1 MFTDIPQVSQRLETL
16 HRRKRRLQQISDAA
30 PTSPLPLYG
39 HSHTMHHSIDSITC
53 DKAKAMMG
61 GASKPSIEEDSCV
74 ENGDMAW
81 MIQSD
86 VTQTQHRMGG
96 QLSEPGS
103 GGTKVK
109 SKGIASFQ
117 MGIQREPASRPSSS
131 HFTRASSS
139 HQEDLASTC
148 PRGGGNEVS
157 SRPWTMPPT
166 MHLPSTSGVELP
178 LLRLLDDSSRD
189 HSWHGR
195 IDGQQPS
202 GSSPKRT
209 RGTEFWDARLM
220 R

>member
-1 MFTDIPQVSQRLETL
+1 M
-16 HRRKRRLQQISDAA
+16 SDAA

-39 HSHTMHHSIDSITC
+39 HSHTMHHGIGSITC
-53 DKAKAMMG
+53 DKAKPIMG
-61 GASKPSIEEDSCV
+61 GSSKRSSEEDL
-74 ENGDMAW
+74 AW

-96 QLSEPGS
+96 QLSEPEN

-109 SKGIASFQ
+109 SRGIASFQ
-117 MGIQREPASRPSSS
+117 MGIRREPASRPSSS

-139 HQEDLASTC
+139 HQEGLASTC

-157 SRPWTMPPT
+157 SRPWTVPPT
-166 MHLPSTSGVELP
+166 MHLQSKSGIELS

-189 HSWHGR
+189 HLWHGR

-202 GSSPKRT
+202 GPLSKRT